1 MAAQA
6 TSKIRSATDSDLAS
20 LTGLYNVDN
29 GVSAVLRVPV
39 SEALDKYT
47 ILVLKRDALA
57 ALLKDADD
65 DHKGPLKLKLAS
77 IKKQLAICERVY
89 KQVKALL
96 RPANKKAIRQ
106 EFTKHFAE
114 LEDANK
120 RLWKREEQYLALYKS
135 YIDKVGLAEGEENEL
150 LYLAIDIKAWNL
162 DRSAAKYAIDALLDG
177 NGLTE
182 TKVFK
187 ASN

>member
-1 MAAQA
+1 MAPQV

-20 LTGLYNVDN
+20 LSGLYNVDS
-29 GVSAVLRVPV
+29 GVSAIVRVPI

-65 DHKGPLKLKLAS
+65 DNKGPLKLKLAS

-96 RPANKKAIRQ
+96 RPANKKDIRRRFY
-106 EFTKHFAE
+106 EHFAD
-114 LEDANK
+114 LENANHK
-120 RLWKREEQYLALYKS
+120 LWDYEEQYLAFYQD
-135 YIDKVGLAEGEENEL
+135 YVTHGLAEGEEDRL
-150 LYLAIDIKAWNL
+150 LYLTMEIRAENL
-162 DRSAAKYAIDALLDG
+162 NRSTAKYAIDALLDG

-187 ASN
+187 ANN